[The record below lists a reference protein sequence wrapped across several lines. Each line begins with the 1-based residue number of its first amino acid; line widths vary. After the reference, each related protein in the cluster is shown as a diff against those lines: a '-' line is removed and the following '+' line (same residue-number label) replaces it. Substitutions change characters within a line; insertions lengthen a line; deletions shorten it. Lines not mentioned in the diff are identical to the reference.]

1 MHILENHVVPFIEN
15 LNVSLGRLAEQ
26 GGELLHSEML
36 KFTKRTAGIR
46 NKRQRLLST
55 IEAHHA
61 HNSQELISLIPK
73 KQKRGPYKKK
83 KNNFC

>member
-1 MHILENHVVPFIEN
+1 MHILENHVVLFIEN

-36 KFTKRTAGIR
+36 KFTKRTVGIK

-73 KQKRGPYKKK
+73 KQKRGPYKKRK
-83 KNNFC
+83 E